1 LNALG
6 TLYEEGKY
14 VGRDLKKSFN
24 FFMKSAKMGDSEGLY
39 KIGKFLE
46 KGWLNAKQYFEGL
59 YSNRE
64 GEVRG
69 AI

>member
-1 LNALG
+1 
-6 TLYEEGKY
+6 
-14 VGRDLKKSFN
+14 
-24 FFMKSAKMGDSEGLY
+24 MKSAKMGDSEGLY